1 MSRQQDR
8 HFKPRIMLFP
18 LRKYMSGTQHRFL
31 SAYVKSGMSVLDLGS
46 GPGFFTIKMS
56 EQVGSDGNVYAVD
69 GDETAVARLRER
81 ANNLGVKNIKSYVSS
96 AANISFVQGESIDAL
111 FSNGLLCCML
121 DHRGAVGEM
130 NRVMKPGAIGFVSV
144 AKVLRNDSLG
154 VSKEEWKEIMR
165 SFNVLETGSSIMMD
179 WAIISKLEVADK

>member
-1 MSRQQDR
+1 
-8 HFKPRIMLFP
+8 
-18 LRKYMSGTQHRFL
+18 
-31 SAYVKSGMSVLDLGS
+31 
-46 GPGFFTIKMS
+46 
-56 EQVGSDGNVYAVD
+56 
-69 GDETAVARLRER
+69 
-81 ANNLGVKNIKSYVSS
+81 
-96 AANISFVQGESIDAL
+96 
-111 FSNGLLCCML
+111 ML